1 MIGLLRKAYD
11 GGANGLRT
19 ITCVMLFGVF
29 LGGANSHVKASDSKT
44 LIAHQK
50 TTKNATTLSTST
62 QSNKA
67 QLDVSIL
74 VGANPEN
81 LATKDNNCRLNPTA
95 SEYISKTF
103 LLLNVGTEKFFNI
116 GGAYGRHASLS
127 NTGMYLWIWNNSKTE
142 GIYDIRT
149 RLNYVIGSTTV
160 PENKDNADSYVQYID
175 NDTRMK
181 GIYPDCQPLSD
192 ANPEFGWKFEKAV
205 GYSETNKIYKIST
218 YEDKDGNRRYLTA
231 TPEDTD
237 GNLCKAEALNYNDYQ
252 IWKLVTVQEYYNLFK
267 NSPSD
272 LNSPIDITFLMQNP
286 EFGYNKSNGSF
297 WLPTGNEAHYLRL
310 GVEDYYKKTTEPYYK
325 RLINNKEERIDEHNE
340 YLYQNGK
347 YFCADIKKQRNT
359 GINQWVTVDK
369 AGWYI
374 VRCNGFSNTNGLA
387 KLFVNDFIYSFK
399 DMLTNMGLDLE
410 GINSKNI
417 SENLLNPLE
426 ANGPDDLLKAGK
438 EFYKDRYV
446 NQVAI
451 YISQEAID
459 LMKYI
464 GDKEQ
469 LCIGIKIEDDG
480 SSADGEWT
488 AFDNFRLLYAGESSN
503 APDLVLDEDNPD
515 LKYLTETIDE
525 YKNCV
530 LHLNRSFELNKW
542 NTLILPVNL
551 TYGQMRYTFGDDV
564 KLAKLYTLTP
574 NSVRFK
580 TVECNSDDDVM
591 LAAYTPYIIKPTKAA
606 GENPAYTTPRL
617 KKEANKNWIYDEN
630 KGITY
635 PEEGVERY
643 IGGKVSIE
651 ANHYDIPNV
660 TLDRTLLKTKLD
672 NHWVSTTTTSTTS
685 PDADKNKMVCKGT
698 MAKTFY
704 INKDGK
710 GSFYEDE
717 GEKRDDLHG
726 DYFMNKGTMYKVP
739 AKKQYGL
746 KAFRCWFE
754 LTNTTDAGTNSPSPA
769 KDVKLFI
776 NGIEDE
782 TTGIGDIITDPAFSH
797 AAYQYD
803 GVYNLQGQL
812 VRQGTS
818 LEGLPQGIYLVK
830 GKKVKK

>member
-1 MIGLLRKAYD
+1 MIDLLRKAYD

-44 LIAHQK
+44 LTAHQK

-67 QLDVSIL
+67 QLDVSKL
-74 VGANPEN
+74 VGADPGV
-81 LATKDNNCRLNPTA
+81 LATTDNECRLYPT
-95 SEYISKTF
+95 SSGNISKTF

-127 NTGMYLWIWNNSKTE
+127 NTGMYLWIWNDSKPVGT
-142 GIYDIRT
+142 YNIRT
-149 RLNYVIGSTTV
+149 LQNCIPATSTD
-160 PENKDNADSYVQYID
+160 PGNPDNKDSYVQYID
-175 NDTRMK
+175 DDNLK
-181 GIYPDCQPLSD
+181 NGVYLDCQPED
-192 ANPEFGWKFEKAV
+192 TRGFGWKFEQAE
-205 GYSETNKIYKIST
+205 GYNAQTNKVYKIST
-218 YEDKDGNRRYLTA
+218 YGENDGSSRYLTA
-231 TPEDTD
+231 TPEDAD
-237 GNLCKAEALNYNDYQ
+237 GNFCNAISETPQNSEYQ
-252 IWKLVTVQEYYNLFK
+252 LWKLITLEEYFKLF
-267 NSPSD
+267 NASPSD
-272 LNSPIDITFLMQNP
+272 LSSPIDATFLLKNP
-286 EFGYNKSNGSF
+286 GFNYTTSSSASWIVNG
-297 WLPTGNEAHYLRL
+297 GEGKRL
-310 GVEDYYKKTTEPYYK
+310 AIWAGIEDYWRHPTESSYQGAK
-325 RLINNKEERIDEHNE
+325 VNDTQ
-340 YLYQNGK
+340 YLHDNGK
-347 YFCADIKKQRNT
+347 YFCVEISESHNV
-359 GINQWVTVDK
+359 GLEQWVTVDK

-374 VRCNGFSNTNGLA
+374 IRCNGFSNTNGLA
-387 KLFVNDFIYSFK
+387 KLFASPFQSNKIA
-399 DMLTNMGLDLE
+399 TT
-410 GINSKNI
+410 I
-417 SENLLNPLE
+417 LNPLE
-426 ANGPDDLLKAGK
+426 ANNPTNLTEAGK
-438 EFYKDRYV
+438 DFYNDKYENEVMIHLTKD
-446 NQVAI
+446 
-451 YISQEAID
+451 EID
-459 LMKYI
+459 NMYGMLR
-464 GDKEQ
+464 
-469 LCIGIKIEDDG
+469 IGIKVEGDDNT
-480 SSADGEWT
+480 SAKGEWT
-488 AFDNFRLLYAGESSN
+488 AFDNFRLLYAGESEG

-515 LKYLTETIDE
+515 LRYLTETIEE

-580 TVECNSDDDVM
+580 TVECDSDDDVM
-591 LAAYTPYIIKPTKAA
+591 LEAYTPYIIKPTKAA
-606 GENPAYTTPRL
+606 GQNSAYTTPRL
-617 KKEANKNWIYDEN
+617 KKDANQYWLGEN
-630 KGITY
+630 ESKSYTN
-635 PEEGVERY
+635 EGVERY
-643 IGGKVSIE
+643 KGGKISIE
-651 ANHYDIPNV
+651 GNHYDIPNV
-660 TLDRTLLKTKLD
+660 TLDRDKLSNYLD
-672 NHWVSTTTTSTTS
+672 KHWVSTTTTSTTAQE
-685 PDADKNKMVCKGT
+685 ADNNKMVCKGT

-717 GEKRDDLHG
+717 GVKRDDLQG

-754 LTNTTDAGTNSPSPA
+754 LTKTTDTGINSTSPA

-776 NGIEDE
+776 NEIEDE

-797 AAYQYD
+797 AAYQND

-818 LEGLPQGIYLVK
+818 LEGLPQGIYIVK

>member
-19 ITCVMLFGVF
+19 ITCVMLFGLF

-50 TTKNATTLSTST
+50 TTKNATTLGTST

-67 QLDVSIL
+67 QLDVSKL
-74 VGANPEN
+74 VGADPGV
-81 LATKDNNCRLNPTA
+81 LATKDNNCRLYPTH
-95 SEYISKTF
+95 SENTSKTF

-175 NDTRMK
+175 NDTHMK

-231 TPEDTD
+231 TPEDKD
-237 GNLCKAEALNYNDYQ
+237 GNLCKAEASSESANQ
-252 IWKLVTVQEYYNLFK
+252 VWKLVTVQEYYDLFK

-272 LNSPIDITFLMQNP
+272 LNSPIDITFLLQNP
-286 EFGYNKSNGSF
+286 GFGYNKSDGSF
-297 WLPTGNEAHYLRL
+297 WLTTGKEAHYLRF
-310 GVEDYYKKTTEPYYK
+310 GVEDYYKKTTEAYYK
-325 RLINNKEERIDEHNE
+325 DNE
-340 YLYQNGK
+340 GTVKSFNDNLYNNGK
-347 YFCADIKKQRNT
+347 YFCADIKQQHNVE
-359 GINQWVTVDK
+359 IHQWVTVDK

-374 VRCNGFSNTNGLA
+374 VRCNGFSNTKGLA
-387 KLFVNDFIYSFK
+387 KLFVTDYFTKTMTRS
-399 DMLTNMGLDLE
+399 TV
-410 GINSKNI
+410 
-417 SENLLNPLE
+417 LNQLE
-426 ANGPDDLLKAGK
+426 ANGPKDLTEAGK
-438 EFYKDRYV
+438 EFYNDNYENEV
-446 NQVAI
+446 MIHLTTN
-451 YISQEAID
+451 D
-459 LMKYI
+459 LESMGGI
-464 GDKEQ
+464 
-469 LCIGIKIEDDG
+469 LIIGIKIEDDG
-480 SSADGEWT
+480 TTPSKNEWT
-488 AFDNFRLLYAGESSN
+488 AFDNFRLLYAGESE

-515 LKYLTETIDE
+515 LKYLTETIEE

-564 KLAKLYTLTP
+564 KLAKLYKLTP

-580 TVECNSDDDVM
+580 TVECDSDNDLM
-591 LAAYTPYIIKPTKAA
+591 LEAFTPYIIKPTKEA
-606 GENPAYTTPRL
+606 GQNSAYTTPRL
-617 KKEANKNWIYDEN
+617 KKAGTQYWLDEN
-630 KGITY
+630 VGITY

-643 IGGKVSIE
+643 KGGKVSIE

-660 TLDRTLLKTKLD
+660 TLDRDKLSNYLD
-672 NHWVSTTTTSTTS
+672 NHWVSKTSTSTTA
-685 PDADKNKMVCKGT
+685 PDADNNNMVCKGT

-717 GEKRDDLHG
+717 GVKRDDLQG

-754 LTNTTDAGTNSPSPA
+754 LTKTTDAGINSTSPA

-776 NGIEDE
+776 NEIEDE

-818 LEGLPQGIYLVK
+818 LEGLPQGIYIIK

>member
-19 ITCVMLFGVF
+19 ITCVMLFGLF

-44 LIAHQK
+44 LTAHQK
-50 TTKNATTLSTST
+50 TTKNAITLGSST

-67 QLDVSIL
+67 QLDVSKL
-74 VGANPEN
+74 VGADPGV
-81 LATKDNNCRLNPTA
+81 LATKDNNCRLTPTA

-127 NTGMYLWIWNNSKTE
+127 NTGMYLWIWNDSKTP
-142 GIYDIRT
+142 GTYNIRT
-149 RLNYVIGSTTV
+149 RLNYVQKTHYVNEAIL
-160 PENKDNADSYVQYID
+160 ENTDSYVQYI
-175 NDTRMK
+175 NDDSHMA
-181 GIYPDCQPLSD
+181 GIYPDCQPSD
-192 ANPEFGWKFEKAV
+192 SKRNFGWKFIPAE
-205 GYSETNKIYKIST
+205 GYSETNKVYKIST
-218 YEDKDGNRRYLTA
+218 YGNKYLTA

-237 GNLCKAEALNYNDYQ
+237 GNLCKAEALNYNNYQ
-252 IWKLVTVQEYYNLFK
+252 VWKLVTLQEYYDLFK

-272 LNSPIDITFLMQNP
+272 LNSPIDITFLLKNP
-286 EFGYNKSNGSF
+286 GFGYNKSNAAF
-297 WLPTGNEAHYLRL
+297 WAPSGDAHDFRL

-325 RLINNKEERIDEHNE
+325 RLINNKEERIYEYNE
-340 YLYQNGK
+340 YLYENGK
-347 YFCADIKKQRNT
+347 YFCADIKNQHKYNVSQP
-359 GINQWVTVDK
+359 INVTQP
-369 AGWYI
+369 GWYI
-374 VRCNGFSNTNGLA
+374 IRCNGFSNTNLA
-387 KLFVNDFIYSFK
+387 NLFISNIENYSNYIYYGIDDNITVSPLKKIDVNVSPNLLEAGKKFYNGEYENEVKVYVSQDDIK
-399 DMLTNMGLDLE
+399 NMGGEETLYF
-410 GINSKNI
+410 GIMLK
-417 SENLLNPLE
+417 
-426 ANGPDDLLKAGK
+426 GDDKT
-438 EFYKDRYV
+438 
-446 NQVAI
+446 
-451 YISQEAID
+451 
-459 LMKYI
+459 
-464 GDKEQ
+464 
-469 LCIGIKIEDDG
+469 
-480 SSADGEWT
+480 SAKGEWT
-488 AFDNFRLLYAGESSN
+488 AFDNFRLLYAGKSSN

-515 LKYLTETIDE
+515 LKYLTETIEE
-525 YKNCV
+525 YKNCN
-530 LHLNRSFELNKW
+530 LHLKRSFELNKW
-542 NTLILPVNL
+542 NTLILPVEL
-551 TYGQMRYTFGDDV
+551 TYGQIKEAFGNEV
-564 KLAKLYTLTP
+564 KLAELYKLTP

-591 LAAYTPYIIKPTKAA
+591 LEAYTPYIIKPTKAA
-606 GENPAYTTPRL
+606 GQNSAYTTPRL
-617 KKEANKNWIYDEN
+617 KKAANQYWLGEN
-630 KGITY
+630 ESKSYTN
-635 PEEGVERY
+635 EDVERY
-643 IGGKVSIE
+643 TGGKVSISGS
-651 ANHYDIPNV
+651 HYDIPGV
-660 TLDRTLLKTKLD
+660 TLNRTLLNTKLD
-672 NHWVSTTTTSTTS
+672 NHWVSTTTASTT
-685 PDADKNKMVCKGT
+685 ADNNKMVCKGT

-704 INKDGK
+704 IKEGT

-717 GEKRDDLHG
+717 GEVRDKLSG

-818 LEGLPQGIYLVK
+818 LEGLPQGIYIIK